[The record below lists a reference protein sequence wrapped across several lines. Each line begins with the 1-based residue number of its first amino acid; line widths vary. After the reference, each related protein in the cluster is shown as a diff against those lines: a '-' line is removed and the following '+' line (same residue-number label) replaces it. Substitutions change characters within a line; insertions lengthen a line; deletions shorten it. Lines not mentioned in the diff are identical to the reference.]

1 MGTVKEKTAEKPQKN
16 KLRVLILDSGRQALP
31 FLRSLKRNGHYVAIA
46 CGSRL
51 TTGYF
56 SRYADKRLIWPNY
69 FQDPKG
75 FKEKLIEYLRNHQ
88 PDVTL
93 SVGDISAQIISENKP
108 EILKWTKVTVPD
120 LEIFNRG
127 VDKASVMSYCMDN
140 QIPCPKTFFVE
151 EKNLKNNV
159 KEMLFPVM
167 VKPRRGL
174 GAIGLHRFETA
185 EEVLAHYERL
195 EAMHGDL
202 LIQEF
207 IPQNGGMQFQAEA
220 FLDVDSKMM
229 VCMVI
234 EKPRFFPVTGGTSTA
249 NVTIDRR
256 DIQESVRRLLEGIQ
270 WTGAADVDLIL
281 DPRDNVP
288 KILEINPRVTAG
300 IKIGFA
306 AGIDYADLHLRLAMG
321 QDIPKIDSYKLGVY
335 SRNLCMDILW
345 YIFADMKMRKST
357 KPSFFKFIG
366 KDVCYQNF
374 AVDDPLPFLGFVLG
388 MVKKYA
394 NPKVWKKKLGK
405 DL

>member
-1 MGTVKEKTAEKPQKN
+1 
-16 KLRVLILDSGRQALP
+16 
-31 FLRSLKRNGHYVAIA
+31 
-46 CGSRL
+46 L

-56 SRYADKRLIWPNY
+56 SRYADKRLIWPDY
-69 FQDPKG
+69 FHDPNG
-75 FKEKLIEYLRNHQ
+75 FKEKLIEYLRDYQ

-93 SVGDISAQIISENKP
+93 SVGDVSAQIISENKS

-120 LEIFNRG
+120 LEIFNRA

-140 QIPCPKTFFVE
+140 QIPCPKTFFVKE
-151 EKNLKNNV
+151 GDLENKV

-167 VKPRRGL
+167 VKPCRGL
-174 GAIGLHRFETA
+174 GAIGLHRFETP
-185 EEVLAHYERL
+185 EEVLVHYEAL
-195 EAMHGDL
+195 KKMHGDL

-207 IPQNGGMQFQAEA
+207 IPQKGGTQFQAEA
-220 FLDVDSKMM
+220 FLDADSKMR

-234 EKPRFFPVTGGTSTA
+234 AKPRFFPVTGGTSTA
-249 NVTIDRR
+249 NVTIDRP
-256 DIQESVRRLLEGIQ
+256 DIQESVRKLLEGIQ

-306 AGIDYADLHLRLAMG
+306 AGIDYADLHLRLALG
-321 QDIPKIDSYKLGVY
+321 QDIPKTELYKIGMY

-345 YIFADMKMRKST
+345 FLFSSREDRRST
-357 KPSFFKFIG
+357 KPSFFKFFG
-366 KDVCYQNF
+366 QNVCYQTLS
-374 AVDDPLPFLGFVLG
+374 VDDPLTFLGFALG

-394 NPKVWKKKLGK
+394 NPKVWQKKVGK
-405 DL
+405 NL